1 MILWN
6 QTNYLFT
13 PFDFGLEYLPKD
25 EDRSISEYEYT
36 VKHIGPVMQAF
47 FESKTVTSHL

>member
-1 MILWN
+1 MLSTQFN
-6 QTNYLFT
+6 FLFVS
-13 PFDFGLEYLPKD
+13 FFLRLEYLPKD

-47 FESKTVTSHL
+47 FESKNVTSHL